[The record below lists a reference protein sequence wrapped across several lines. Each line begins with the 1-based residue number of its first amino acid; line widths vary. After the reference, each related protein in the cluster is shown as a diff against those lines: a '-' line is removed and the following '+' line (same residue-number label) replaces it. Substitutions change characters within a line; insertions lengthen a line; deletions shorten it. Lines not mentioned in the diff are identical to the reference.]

1 MKGGERRQL
10 ESRKRKHGTGKTAG
24 SDPCQQIARRCRTT
38 HAKRTQGTI
47 WAVGETALPEAENS
61 PVMIKKVGGDGV
73 LCPEAN
79 TKSSLLVRAWRAG
92 RDNRV
97 WHVWRGMSESLG
109 GLSTSCKKE
118 HLTIQAVDLCLVK
131 APWCFCLYL

>member
-73 LCPEAN
+73 LCPEA
-79 TKSSLLVRAWRAG
+79 TGLFV
-92 RDNRV
+92 
-97 WHVWRGMSESLG
+97 
-109 GLSTSCKKE
+109 LST
-118 HLTIQAVDLCLVK
+118 DLHGVRQVK
-131 APWCFCLYL
+131 LGIPGGVRVPVE